1 VHGLAP
7 SVLAPDNDF
16 GTLRANF
23 LCMIL
28 IRRDRKNLASA
39 IGLSDVALRDRKC
52 TRKDKAADRERMSML
67 SICWRGGND
76 FASISVYPSSL
87 RRASNSCLFMELS
100 SRSRQVHHS
109 ARGWYCEGSSD
120 QRPRVVGAW
129 HWS

>member
-1 VHGLAP
+1 LVHGLAP

-52 TRKDKAADRERMSML
+52 TRKDKAADRETMSML
-67 SICWRGGND
+67 SICWARWQRLCLD
-76 FASISVYPSSL
+76 L
-87 RRASNSCLFMELS
+87 RVPVVFETRLEFLP
-100 SRSRQVHHS
+100 VHG
-109 ARGWYCEGSSD
+109 AALALATGS
-120 QRPRVVGAW
+120 P
-129 HWS
+129 